1 MSIKDF
7 VLIAVKNISHCTTAG
22 QQTREDCAFK
32 YESMRIEW
40 IKYFEKENRRDLKI
54 VKDFFYNFHNN
65 HQQLR
70 FIVAKIFDGTT
81 HVLVND
87 DE

>member
-1 MSIKDF
+1 
-7 VLIAVKNISHCTTAG
+7 
-22 QQTREDCAFK
+22 
-32 YESMRIEW
+32 MRIEW